1 VSNLAQYQAQKPMH
15 QMDSR
20 IFSSTSYQ
28 RHSELSRKSKSKN
41 AFHKRGATYGSELK
55 TMTGLDLEANL
66 RINSSKVGRTQM
78 LKDFKSLRNFNS
90 GLSQQRAFDNPEM
103 RVYSQQELKTARK
116 QSADEENFEKHVRE
130 IQSSAGIN
138 IFK

>member
-1 VSNLAQYQAQKPMH
+1 MH

-28 RHSELSRKSKSKN
+28 RRSDLSRKSKLKST
-41 AFHKRGATYGSELK
+41 FHKRGATHGSELK
-55 TMTGLDLEANL
+55 NMKGVNLEVNL

-90 GLSQQRAFDNPEM
+90 GLS
-103 RVYSQQELKTARK
+103 
-116 QSADEENFEKHVRE
+116 
-130 IQSSAGIN
+130 
-138 IFK
+138 